1 MTAARPLE
9 PPPSAYSFPDPREC
23 GPDDCVA
30 VGGDLAPGTVLAA
43 YRSGLFPM
51 HLPDGRLGWWSPF
64 RRGVI
69 PLDGLVVSRSLR
81 RSVRRFE
88 VTVNQSFEE
97 VIEACAD
104 PSRLGSWID
113 EDIRT
118 AYTKLHDLGWA
129 HSVEA
134 WSGDRLAGGFYG
146 VAIGGAFFGESMFH
160 RERDASKVCLVRFVR
175 AFSRAGGS
183 LLDVQW
189 ATDHLASLG
198 AIEVSR
204 AEYRRRLEPA
214 IGAAPLALWGERRRL
229 A

>member
-1 MTAARPLE
+1 MTVGPSE
-9 PPPSAYSFPDPREC
+9 PPASPYEFPDPRDW

-30 VGGDLAPGTVLAA
+30 VGGDLAPGTVLSA

-69 PLDGLVVSRSLR
+69 PLDGLIVSRSLR

-88 VTVNQSFEE
+88 VTVNRAFDQ
-97 VIEACAD
+97 VIEGCAD
-104 PSRLGSWID
+104 PSRPGSWIED
-113 EDIRT
+113 DIRT
-118 AYTKLHDLGWA
+118 AYTTLHDLGWA

-146 VAIGGAFFGESMFH
+146 VAIGAAFFGESMFH
-160 RERDASKVCLVRFVR
+160 RERDASKVCLVRFVQ
-175 AFSRAGGS
+175 AFSRAGGV

-198 AIEVSR
+198 AIEFSR
-204 AEYRRRLEPA
+204 AEYLRGLRAA
-214 IGAAPLALWGERRRL
+214 IEAPPLALWEDHRRL